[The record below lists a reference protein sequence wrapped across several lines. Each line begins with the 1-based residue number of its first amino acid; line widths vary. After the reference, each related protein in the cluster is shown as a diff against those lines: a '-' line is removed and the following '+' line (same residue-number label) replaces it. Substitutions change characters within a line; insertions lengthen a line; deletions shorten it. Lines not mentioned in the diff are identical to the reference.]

1 MERARRPAAAMAMW
15 AAAAAANAAEPACTP
30 QDTITVCWERFLP
43 VHRAAAQAAATTQA
57 AHASRESLKKFE
69 TGLDG
74 GAAPL
79 ATTTRNFLPLLSMAG
94 LVSDSDGNAE
104 DNLFTVDLNF
114 LIPTLGEDRNA
125 QLKAVLNTQP
135 ALFTPLNEALKTA
148 GGGGRAAELQ
158 SQLDAG
164 DDYTI
169 ALTYNHI
176 NERFGRS
183 FTRYRQRFADL
194 FEAAGTLA
202 AAEQRER
209 SGRDPLIVLISQ
221 LGDDVD
227 VGGPMSQK
235 AGLLQAVENAA
246 RSEAAL
252 EQQLRTTAAVHALS
266 AFAELVNNQP
276 QLTFGVEFRERDHLV
291 GAREQSLK
299 VAYEFGFANIG
310 EMERTAGPACN
321 RASADRENAELAAEC
336 LSRYRLYVERHA
348 DTLRNADRFV
358 AALSYVDIG
367 DYDYRGDG
375 VVVERG
381 GSQRLDASLG
391 YGRTLRALGADR
403 DSRLDLVAKYED
415 YSDDPDRRDRFLTTL
430 TFTTKL
436 NGVAVPIA
444 LVYANHGEF
453 LPDVDEEL
461 SAHVGLKF
469 ALDDR

>member
-1 MERARRPAAAMAMW
+1 
-15 AAAAAANAAEPACTP
+15 
-30 QDTITVCWERFLP
+30 
-43 VHRAAAQAAATTQA
+43 
-57 AHASRESLKKFE
+57 
-69 TGLDG
+69 
-74 GAAPL
+74 
-79 ATTTRNFLPLLSMAG
+79 
-94 LVSDSDGNAE
+94 
-104 DNLFTVDLNF
+104 
-114 LIPTLGEDRNA
+114 
-125 QLKAVLNTQP
+125 
-135 ALFTPLNEALKTA
+135 
-148 GGGGRAAELQ
+148 
-158 SQLDAG
+158 
-164 DDYTI
+164 
-169 ALTYNHI
+169 
-176 NERFGRS
+176 
-183 FTRYRQRFADL
+183 
-194 FEAAGTLA
+194 
-202 AAEQRER
+202 
-209 SGRDPLIVLISQ
+209 
-221 LGDDVD
+221 
-227 VGGPMSQK
+227 MSQK